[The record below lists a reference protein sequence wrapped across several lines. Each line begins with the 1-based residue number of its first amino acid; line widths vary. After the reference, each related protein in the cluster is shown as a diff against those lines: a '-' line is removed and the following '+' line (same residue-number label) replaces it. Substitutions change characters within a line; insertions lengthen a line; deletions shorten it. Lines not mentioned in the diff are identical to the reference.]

1 MNTRRILLV
10 TNDGDLKGNVKISAM
25 TLTKLNCQVTID
37 EVADLKEALSISAS
51 PDVDMVIVDAVG
63 RLNEAS
69 GLISS
74 IRNGA
79 GSRTKKIIALCG
91 SDEYRQ
97 EIFNAGCDSIFTKE
111 EFRKAMNNILQI

>member
-37 EVADLKEALSISAS
+37 EANDIAEAVRMSAS
-51 PDVDMVIVDAVG
+51 SDVDMVIVDATG
-63 RLNEAS
+63 GLNETA

-111 EFRKAMNNILQI
+111 EFLRAINNILQL